1 MAECSEPRRVCD
13 LGETEL
19 LRLLEPFCGP
29 GLIGDD
35 AAVLEPTPGHG
46 LVVSTDLL
54 VEGVHFSEATTPAH
68 AVGWRAA
75 AANLSDL
82 AAMGAMPWALSIGL
96 GLPPET
102 PVDWVL
108 DCYRGITDCLN
119 RYGGQISGGDLVR
132 SPQRHLA
139 ITILGQVLPEQ
150 LIQRRDARP
159 GDWLVASGAHG
170 ASRAGLALLLG
181 ELPPASGSDD
191 WIAAHRY
198 PQPRLDWL
206 EYLNRCC
213 PAGRPWRVGGM
224 DSSDGLADAVCQI
237 AAASGCG
244 VRLQRSQLP
253 LPPGLTEAVGQA
265 RAEHWC
271 LYGGEDFELVLALE
285 PSWAKILIANGQG
298 IHIGEVVDSGC
309 WLDDEPLA
317 RTAAFNHFRPAS
329 G

>member
-1 MAECSEPRRVCD
+1 MAETPDGLRVCD

-19 LRLLEPFCGP
+19 LRQLEPFCGP

-35 AAVLEPTPGHG
+35 AAVLQPHPGQA

-82 AAMGAMPWALSIGL
+82 AAMGATPWALSIGL

-102 PVDWVL
+102 PLTWVL
-108 DCYRGITDCLN
+108 ECYQGLTDCLG
-119 RYGGQISGGDLVR
+119 RYGGRISGGDLVR

-139 ITILGQVLPEQ
+139 ITVLGQVPPNR

-181 ELPPASGSDD
+181 ELISGTHDD
-191 WIAAHRY
+191 GSVSYTH
-198 PQPRLDWL
+198 LT
-206 EYLNRCC
+206 
-213 PAGRPWRVGGM
+213 
-224 DSSDGLADAVCQI
+224 
-237 AAASGCG
+237 
-244 VRLQRSQLP
+244 LP
-253 LPPGLTEAVGQA
+253 TIL
-265 RAEHWC
+265 
-271 LYGGEDFELVLALE
+271 LV
-285 PSWAKILIANGQG
+285 
-298 IHIGEVVDSGC
+298 
-309 WLDDEPLA
+309 
-317 RTAAFNHFRPAS
+317 
-329 G
+329 